1 MRPQSIYN
9 NSLYVPRT
17 TPYHP
22 QGNGATKQMHCTLNW
37 TMMGLDFF
45 KPKIR
50 GQGLFQ
56 HWNLRAMTFFV
67 HDYHGTF
74 NFFSLPKSRGA
85 EFFVQKNHGA
95 QSYFPMKI
103 MGQTLF
109 LEPQK
114 PRGIYFF
121 DLSSIFLSS
130 ISRTHT
136 WVWVLTPSLT
146 NPCMNPYSI
155 YNNSLHESS
164 LHL

>member
-1 MRPQSIYN
+1 MSPQSIYN

-95 QSYFPMKI
+95 QSCYAEKNHGAQSFLYKKI
-103 MGQTLF
+103 TGRRVFMLRKITGRRVFCFKT
-109 LEPQK
+109 
-114 PRGIYFF
+114 PRGGY
-121 DLSSIFLSS
+121 IFWSQDTLTDR
-130 ISRTHT
+130 SRFR
-136 WVWVLTPSLT
+136 
-146 NPCMNPYSI
+146 
-155 YNNSLHESS
+155 
-164 LHL
+164 